1 MKDILEKL
9 LLTNENLLVEGKI
22 NKNKVSELAR
32 KYDKDLLDLLISDE
46 EIKGFFFVKT
56 ESALVFK
63 LEVFLQFINTKSFLP
78 DSYTKYKQAIGLG
91 TDDGK
96 LLSENREIV
105 LNWPYKDCVLEGG
118 QDKEDAKRK
127 EIFFNET
134 LAPDEIN
141 RLLDKK
147 VLTNFKKFDVDGEH
161 EVTEFQDDDNLII
174 KGNNLIALHSLKKR
188 FAGKVKLIYIDV
200 PYYFKQTKE
209 NDAFKYNSNFKLS
222 SWLTF
227 LKNRL
232 EISKDLLNETGSIW
246 INVGEDGMHHLK
258 VLSDSIFG
266 RDKFVGTIPRK
277 TRDSKNDVPFNF
289 SQDFDW
295 ILVYTVGSVNDSIV
309 GRYVERQYIE
319 TADFPN
325 RPWRRGDIKQ
335 QKNAEQRPNS
345 NFDMIN
351 PKTGKIYKVDKNA
364 VWRVTK
370 DTFDE
375 WYSKGYI
382 GFPDDYDFMSGTV
395 PFRRSFKD
403 EDELKNKPS
412 SVTSD
417 FLLKNF
423 INTVLTKAKSSKN
436 DIIKKDE
443 FSYAKPELLL
453 EQIIKVSTQEN
464 DLVLDFFMGSA
475 TTQAVAMKMKR
486 RFIGIEQMDY
496 INTVSVERL
505 KKVIDGEQGGI
516 SKSVNWQGGGS
527 FIYAEL
533 KNDAQDF
540 KNRLL
545 EADEDKVL
553 ELFDEARN
561 SSFLSYRV
569 KPEISDK
576 RDFKKLS
583 LAEQKQIL
591 SELVDNN
598 NLYVNYSD
606 IDDET
611 YAISENEKKL
621 NKEFYGDL

>member
-1 MKDILEKL
+1 VKDILEKL

-32 KYDKDLLDLLISDE
+32 KYDKDLLDLLISNE

-118 QDKEDAKRK
+118 QDREDTKRK

-147 VLTNFKKFDVDGEH
+147 VLTNFKKVDADGEH
-161 EVTEFQDDDNLII
+161 KVSELQDDDNLII

-188 FAGKVKLIYIDV
+188 FAGKVKLIYLDP
-200 PYYFKQTKE
+200 PYNTG
-209 NDAFKYNSNFKLS
+209 NDSFLYNDRFNHST
-222 SWLTF
+222 WLTF
-227 LKNRL
+227 MKNRL
-232 EISKDLLNETGSIW
+232 EMARELLSEEGAIFLNIDDDEGHYLKLLA
-246 INVGEDGMHHLK
+246 DG
-258 VLSDSIFG
+258 IFG
-266 RDKFVGTIPRK
+266 R
-277 TRDSKNDVPFNF
+277 
-289 SQDFDW
+289 
-295 ILVYTVGSVNDSIV
+295 
-309 GRYVERQYIE
+309 E
-319 TADFPN
+319 
-325 RPWRRGDIKQ
+325 
-335 QKNAEQRPNS
+335 
-345 NFDMIN
+345 
-351 PKTGKIYKVDKNA
+351 
-364 VWRVTK
+364 
-370 DTFDE
+370 
-375 WYSKGYI
+375 
-382 GFPDDYDFMSGTV
+382 
-395 PFRRSFKD
+395 
-403 EDELKNKPS
+403 
-412 SVTSD
+412 
-417 FLLKNF
+417 NF
-423 INTVLTKAKSSKN
+423 INTIIWEKKYTVANDAKWLSDNHDLVLLWAKNKEIWRPNLLPRTAEMNKAYKNPDNHPKGDWKSTPLHAKSGSDSNFSYTFENGVTWRPPIGTYPRFSKERLKELEADNAIWFGKDGTSIPSRKTFLSELTNQGVPARTIWQFDEVGHNHEAADEIKQLGFSGEFDTPKPERLLQRVLT
-436 DIIKKDE
+436 
-443 FSYAKPELLL
+443 L
-453 EQIIKVSTQEN
+453 STNEN

-475 TTQAVAMKMKR
+475 TTQAVAMKMNR

-527 FIYAEL
+527 FVYAEL

-540 KNRLL
+540 KNRIL